1 MKLRFLKDR
10 DEEEK
15 ASNFLDFKTEE
26 RANSFKE
33 KGIYDKLIQDEKDI
47 ILREREENDA
57 QSSITDEELS
67 KFSEGNIMGKIYREL
82 LIEFCLKYNI
92 EKFPRY
98 YNTEVKNMNEYTTEI
113 LEIEIPDYIHPKF
126 TKKELDSLTETKEY
140 GIKYRIGLWLRAFA
154 LYNDNNPNEKLDT
167 RCISCGDTVLE
178 FVTEYSKNI

>member
-67 KFSEGNIMGKIYREL
+67 KFSGGNIMEYPIIPTNLKI
-82 LIEFCLKYNI
+82 FKQ
-92 EKFPRY
+92 F
-98 YNTEVKNMNEYTTEI
+98 
-113 LEIEIPDYIHPKF
+113 DY
-126 TKKELDSLTETKEY
+126 
-140 GIKYRIGLWLRAFA
+140 
-154 LYNDNNPNEKLDT
+154 DN
-167 RCISCGDTVLE
+167 R
-178 FVTEYSKNI
+178 